1 MRRAIFLTATTA
13 VLFLSACKKSTE
25 DFQTASISDYYP
37 LTVGK
42 YITYKID
49 STVTINFGQSLV
61 VNSYQVRL
69 QVDAAIKDNLGR
81 PAFRIIR
88 YIRKTPANAWA
99 PDNTFMA
106 VPTSTSMEFIENNL
120 RFIKM
125 RAPVN
130 DGYTWKGNT
139 YIDTYSLNSNLK
151 YLNDWDYSYDS
162 LNLPAKI
169 GALTVDSTL
178 RVAQRDEIIGN
189 PSNPN
194 SYSEQNVG
202 IEKYAK
208 GIGLVYRRFLHTEYQ
223 PPTPGHPG
231 AYADGTYGVT
241 MTMIDHN

>member
-1 MRRAIFLTATTA
+1 MRKAILLTASATL
-13 VLFLSACKKSTE
+13 VFLSACKKSTE
-25 DFQTASISDYYP
+25 DFQTAAISDYYP
-37 LTVGK
+37 LQVGK
-42 YITYKID
+42 YITYALD

-61 VNSYQVRL
+61 VNSYQVKL
-69 QVDAAIKDNLGR
+69 QVDALITDNLGR
-81 PAFRIIR
+81 PAYRIIR
-88 YIRKTPANAWA
+88 YIRKTPANPWA

-106 VPTSTSMEFIENNL
+106 VPANNSMEFIENNL
-120 RFIKM
+120 RFVKM
-125 RAPVN
+125 RLPIS

-162 LNLPAKI
+162 LNLPSKI

-223 PPTPGHPG
+223 PPTPGRPG